1 MNRDEKQAVIDRLT
15 DRIRESDTMIVAD
28 YRGLTVGQTAEIR
41 GRLRDAGAVFSV
53 TKNTLARRAAE
64 AAEKPELLD
73 FLQGP
78 TAITFVD
85 GDVAATAKALTEVA
99 RSTRILEVRGAV
111 MDGDVLSA
119 DQVRQLGDLPPR
131 DVLLSQIVGAVAG
144 PMQGTVGVLTAPLRD
159 IVAVLDAYIAQRQAA
174 EAAA

>member
-1 MNRDEKQAVIDRLT
+1 VNRDEKQAVIDRLT

-28 YRGLTVGQTAEIR
+28 YRGLTVVQTAEIR
-41 GRLRDAGAVFSV
+41 NRLRESGASFTVA
-53 TKNTLARRAAE
+53 KNTLARRAAE
-64 AAEKPELLD
+64 AAEKPALLD

-78 TAITFVD
+78 TAIAFVD

-99 RSTRILEVRGAV
+99 RSTRILAVRGAV
-111 MDGDVLSA
+111 MEGDVLSA
-119 DQVRQLGDLPPR
+119 DQVRQLGDLPPK
-131 DVLLSQIVGAVAG
+131 DVLLSQIVGAVQG

-159 IVAVLDAYIAQRQAA
+159 IVALLDAYIAQRQAA

>member
-15 DRIRESDTMIVAD
+15 DRIRESDVMIVAD
-28 YRGLTVGQTAEIR
+28 YRGLSVGQTAEVR
-41 GRLRDAGAVFSV
+41 NRLRESGASFHVA
-53 TKNTLARRAAE
+53 KNTLARRAAE
-64 AAEKPELLD
+64 AADKPHLLE

-78 TAITFVD
+78 SAIAFVD
-85 GDVAATAKALTEVA
+85 GDAAAAAKALSEVA
-99 RSTRILEVRGAV
+99 RSTRILAVRGAV
-111 MDGDVLSA
+111 MDGDVLTA

-131 DVLLSQIVGAVAG
+131 EVLLSQIVGAVAG

>member
-28 YRGLTVGQTAEIR
+28 YRGLSVGQTAEIR
-41 GRLRDAGAVFSV
+41 NRLRESGASFTVA
-53 TKNTLARRAAE
+53 KNTLARRAAE
-64 AAEKPELLD
+64 AAEKPALLD

-99 RSTRILEVRGAV
+99 RATRILAVRGAV
-111 MDGDVLSA
+111 MEGDVLSA
-119 DQVRQLGDLPPR
+119 DQVRQLGDLPPK
-131 DVLLSQIVGAVAG
+131 DVLLSQIVGAVQG
-144 PMQGTVGVLTAPLRD
+144 PMQGTVGVLAAPLRD
-159 IVAVLDAYIAQRQAA
+159 IVAVLDSYIAHRQAA

>member
-1 MNRDEKQAVIDRLT
+1 
-15 DRIRESDTMIVAD
+15 
-28 YRGLTVGQTAEIR
+28 
-41 GRLRDAGAVFSV
+41 
-53 TKNTLARRAAE
+53 
-64 AAEKPELLD
+64 
-73 FLQGP
+73 
-78 TAITFVD
+78 
-85 GDVAATAKALTEVA
+85 
-99 RSTRILEVRGAV
+99 

-144 PMQGTVGVLTAPLRD
+144 PMQGTVGVLAAPLRD